1 MTNTK
6 TIKAAVSFT
15 KTTPADI
22 LSRANAVY
30 AGLQGNPAYPNP
42 PIDLSVLKAA
52 IDGYSSCIAEALDGG
67 KKAIAQRN
75 HQGVAVIKMLRQLG
89 HFVEANCRD
98 DMTIFR
104 SSGFE
109 AVSTSRAAVQRL
121 SKTVRKISPGDNT
134 GQLRVSIAAVPSAFS
149 YELRWAP
156 VGANG
161 TAGSW
166 SNQPVGRTR
175 PSATIA
181 GLTPGTAYIIQA
193 RAVTNSGAFDWS
205 DSINRVCT

>member
-75 HQGVAVIKMLRQLG
+75 HQGAAVIKMLRQLG
-89 HFVEANCRD
+89 HFVEASCRD

-121 SKTVRKISPGDNT
+121 SKTVRKIGPGDNT

-156 VGANG
+156 
-161 TAGSW
+161 AGDGKMPDAWTSRPLA
-166 SNQPVGRTR
+166 STR
-175 PSATIA
+175 PPALIES
-181 GLTPGTAYIIQA
+181 LTPGTAYFFQV
-193 RAVTNSGAFDWS
+193 RAVTASGYTDWS
-205 DSINRVCT
+205 DPVTRICT